1 MVKRIIVGILIIAL
15 ILSNISCSGIVHTT
29 HKVSAREL
37 RGKVD
42 EISRLN
48 EASRKMDKNIIE
60 VSPSKEIT
68 GVMLN
73 TWEIVSFDSL
83 GAKFDIESNTLTAT
97 DVNGRERI
105 ISIDEIREIYYS
117 GEGTKITFN
126 SDRGKIDL
134 DKQMI
139 TGITNYGQAAELP
152 IDDVLYM
159 KVKRLNIPLTILVI
173 GGMVAL
179 SVLFIKALDNTE
191 WVSGISDSDQ
201 L

>member
-1 MVKRIIVGILIIAL
+1 MVKRIIVGILILAL
-15 ILSNISCSGIVHTT
+15 IFSNVSCSGIVHTT
-29 HKVSAREL
+29 HKISAKEL

-42 EISRLN
+42 KGSRLN
-48 EASRKMDKNIIE
+48 EASRKMDNNIIE
-60 VSPSKEIT
+60 VSSSKGIT

-83 GAKFDIESNTLTAT
+83 GAIFDFESNTLTAT

-105 ISIDEIREIYYS
+105 INIDEIREIFYS
-117 GEGTKITFN
+117 AEGSKITFN
-126 SDRGKIDL
+126 SDRGKIDI

-139 TGITNYGQAAELP
+139 TGIADYGQAAEIP
-152 IDDVLYM
+152 VDDVLYM
-159 KVKRLNIPLTILVI
+159 KVKNLNIPLTILLI
-173 GGMVAL
+173 GGTVAL
-179 SVLFIKALDNTE
+179 SVLFIKTLDNTE